1 MQSTS
6 LYVPQGTIN
15 VTIFV
20 YHHYHGF
27 LAQGIHCVVYIQ
39 HALSV
44 AANVPSILS
53 RSVSMAFVCWEFS
66 YSKRKF
72 ESFTDSWPL
81 HKAKVMLQETHRG
94 YSNDVFVCSIS
105 RVLMSFE

>member
-1 MQSTS
+1 MSHY
-6 LYVPQGTIN
+6 LYTII
-15 VTIFV
+15 TMEL
-20 YHHYHGF
+20 
-27 LAQGIHCVVYIQ
+27 LAQGIYCVVYIQ

-53 RSVSMAFVCWEFS
+53 RSVSMAFVCWQFS

-81 HKAKVMLQETHRG
+81 HKAKVMLQVTHRG
-94 YSNDVFVCSIS
+94 YSNHVFVCSIS
-105 RVLMSFE
+105 RVLMFFE